1 MSLDK
6 KNIYYKN
13 IFTKYKYILP
23 EVNAGAL
30 ESVVGPD
37 GAEDLLIVTQTNL
50 LMINLSKLPADR
62 DSHEVRQI

>member
-37 GAEDLLIVTQTNL
+37 GAEDFLIVTETNL
-50 LMINLSKLPADR
+50 LVVNISELPPDG
-62 DSHEVRQI
+62 DSHEVGQI